1 MVRRQFLQNLNR
13 RFLATGWAVAASLL
27 AQPALAQEAQT
38 APGAETTPGQET
50 FLTPPPRPGG
60 GPGLIILSRDVG
72 PRNAL
77 SPEVGQA
84 HTVRVAPE
92 PSLLAFPNPVE
103 ALSDEQVGQI
113 SSGFAALP
121 SVHSILH
128 APLDNLTG
136 NDNIRAEGAAGA
148 AGVGNMVGGA
158 IGQGMSALTGALGGL
173 SGLNQ

>member
-1 MVRRQFLQNLNR
+1 MLRVKFLRIPNR
-13 RFLATGWAVAASLL
+13 RLLATCSAAAASLL
-27 AQPALAQEAQT
+27 APPVFAQEAQASPSQEST
-38 APGAETTPGQET
+38 QTT
-50 FLTPPPRPGG
+50 PPRPGG

-92 PSLLAFPNPVE
+92 PSLLAFPNPLE
-103 ALSDEQVGQI
+103 ALSDEQAGQV

-121 SVHSILH
+121 SMHSILR
-128 APLDNLTG
+128 APLESLSG

-148 AGVGNMVGGA
+148 GGVGNMVGSA

-173 SGLNQ
+173 PGLNQ